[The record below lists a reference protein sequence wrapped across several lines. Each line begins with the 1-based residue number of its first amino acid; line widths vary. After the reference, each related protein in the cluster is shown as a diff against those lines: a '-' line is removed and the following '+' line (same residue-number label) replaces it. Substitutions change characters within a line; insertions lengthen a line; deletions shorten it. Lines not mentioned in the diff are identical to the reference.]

1 VLQNV
6 TTAIEIRPKIAFTN
20 RKCVFGAND
29 FTVSAGTVVKQQSGM
44 ARGTAR
50 LAGRFSACLPQAGRK
65 NNRPP
70 HHMRILFNLKRRRK
84 E

>member
-6 TTAIEIRPKIAFTN
+6 TTAIEVRLKLAFTK
-20 RKCVFGAND
+20 RKFLFGAND
-29 FTVSAGTVVKQQSGM
+29 YAVSAGTVVKQQSGM

-65 NNRPP
+65 DNRPP